1 MAAKKSSPKKSSMK
15 SSTKGSARTSPKKA
29 GKPTEPSVARM
40 RAASTNADSPS
51 QDDLELRDR
60 LKAGPRRPAGPPL
73 VGDILTRAAMDAL
86 RDQEMPKPTDPKTI
100 RARK

>member
-1 MAAKKSSPKKSSMK
+1 MAAKKSS
-15 SSTKGSARTSPKKA
+15 TKGTARTSSKKA
-29 GKPTEPSVARM
+29 GKPTEPSVSRM

-51 QDDLELRDR
+51 KEDLDLRDR

-86 RDQEMPKPTDPKTI
+86 RDQELPKPTDPKTS

>member
-1 MAAKKSSPKKSSMK
+1 MAAKK
-15 SSTKGSARTSPKKA
+15 STKGSARTSPKKA
-29 GKPTEPSVARM
+29 GKPTEPSVTRK
-40 RAASTNADSPS
+40 RAAATTADTPS
-51 QDDLELRDR
+51 KEELELRDR

-86 RDQEMPKPTDPKTI
+86 RDQTLPKPTEPKTS

>member
-1 MAAKKSSPKKSSMK
+1 MAAKKSSTKGSS
-15 SSTKGSARTSPKKA
+15 KGSARTSPKKA
-29 GKPTEPSVARM
+29 GKPTEPSASRV
-40 RAASTNADSPS
+40 RAASSTDNTPSPEEL
-51 QDDLELRDR
+51 DLRDH

-86 RDQEMPKPTDPKTI
+86 RDQEMPKPTDPKSS